1 MTGSTGGHLQTKDF
15 EDRSDGIL
23 ARRARWLAIVVGL
36 FVGIAGV
43 LGLGLGFAIMPSIL
57 VLGAVIQPRLPRA
70 GRGLIC
76 AGAVLLSF
84 WVFDI
89 GIFMLLESRPSD
101 KVGRIGLALASIL
114 LVALCD
120 VAIVIEEIKLR
131 GIQRRRLQCP
141 DERP

>member
-1 MTGSTGGHLQTKDF
+1 
-15 EDRSDGIL
+15 
-23 ARRARWLAIVVGL
+23 VVGL

-57 VLGAVIQPRLPRA
+57 VLGAIIQPRLPRA